1 MENGIYTDID
11 EFIAAVE
18 QSDEISRDLELEG
31 VPMGKTIGTLI
42 EMYENNF
49 DLTTVVSSSHH
60 DTPYPL
66 GAEFR
71 AASAHEFADIT
82 KELGGSCIKDIEKNE
97 DGSVQIGYHFD

>member
-1 MENGIYTDID
+1 MQDGIYTDVD

-18 QSDEISRDLELEG
+18 QSDEISRDLELKG
-31 VPMGKTIGTLI
+31 TPMGKTIGTLI
-42 EMYENNF
+42 EMNENF
-49 DLTTVVSSSHH
+49 DLTTVVTSSRH
-60 DTPYPL
+60 DTPHPL

-82 KELGGSCIKDIEKNE
+82 KELGGSCIVDLDKNE